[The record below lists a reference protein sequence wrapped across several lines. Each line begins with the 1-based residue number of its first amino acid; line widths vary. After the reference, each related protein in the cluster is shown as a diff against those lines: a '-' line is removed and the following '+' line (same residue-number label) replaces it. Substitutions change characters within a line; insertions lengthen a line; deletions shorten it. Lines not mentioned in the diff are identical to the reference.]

1 MNGNGAQGVLQ
12 VLAPHGFDNMV
23 DAAILRQRQR
33 LFSPVAFQAVDA
45 LAGPQLFGQRQLF
58 IAPGRNNDLCAVRF
72 CDLQGENRHAARS
85 LYQHRLPGVQLTAFH
100 QCEPGGKPRA
110 G

>member
-12 VLAPHGFDNMV
+12 VLAPHGFNNMV

-45 LAGPQLFGQRQLF
+45 LAGPQLFGPRQFF
-58 IAPGRNNDLCAVRF
+58 ITSRGDKHLCAVRF
-72 CDLQGENRHAARS
+72 CYLQSE
-85 LYQHRLPGVQLTAFH
+85 
-100 QCEPGGKPRA
+100 
-110 G
+110 